1 MLLQWGRERSWP
13 MFNRLVAAPG
23 QPLYLGNTQG
33 GRLLISPSAANT
45 GHAPGSMSLFDLQC
59 RVLSLLRE
67 DGPDTGYPMPTSGDF
82 TASVMARD
90 LTIALGQFIADTGI
104 APDLSDRMDTFPVL
118 PLLDYPV
125 PLGLVSLTKIE
136 YTPAGGYTYD
146 LDGVSMS
153 EFSNRVGGIVPNN
166 VGQPLY
172 YRQPWAGYIRLYP
185 QPGPGNAVG
194 PGVGA
199 GILSAAPS
207 VGDSTTVTVTNG
219 ALSFTSA
226 PYVTTPSDTTT
237 TIAVQLAT
245 KLNLTGAVQGVTA
258 FLSPATTI
266 ANQLTLTALLAPGT
280 GIQFKITTTSATMVV
295 SPTTLTYFSP
305 NGDTI
310 TFYYS
315 SLGIQLDNPG
325 DVPGIPPQYCMALA
339 YRVLGDYWIR
349 KSDRGLAADFMKR
362 YQTAVDK
369 AKAFTFDTNR
379 ASQPTVSGEDSEG
392 YDAGWFLG

>member
-1 MLLQWGRERSWP
+1 
-13 MFNRLVAAPG
+13 
-23 QPLYLGNTQG
+23 
-33 GRLLISPSAANT
+33 
-45 GHAPGSMSLFDLQC
+45 MSLFDLQC
-59 RVLSLLRE
+59 RILSLLRE
-67 DGPDTGYPMPTSGDF
+67 DGPDTGYPMPISGDY
-82 TASVMARD
+82 TQSVMKRD
-90 LTIALGQFIADTGI
+90 LTISLGQFIADTGI

-136 YTPAGGYTYD
+136 YTPAGGYTYS

-153 EFSNRVGGIVPNN
+153 EFDNRVGGIVPNN

-194 PGVGA
+194 PGLGT
-199 GILSAAPS
+199 GYLTGAPS
-207 VGDSTTVTVTNG
+207 IGDLTSVTVVNGTSTFTTTN
-219 ALSFTSA
+219 
-226 PYVTTPSDTTT
+226 YVTTPSDTLA

-245 KLNLTGAVQGVTA
+245 RLNLTGAVTGFGA
-258 FLSPATTI
+258 FLSPATSI
-266 ANQLTLTALLAPGT
+266 QNQLILTALLAPGT
-280 GIQFKITTTSATMVV
+280 GIQFKITTNSTTMQV

-305 NGDTI
+305 NGDLI

-315 SLGIQLDNPG
+315 SLGIQLDAPG
-325 DVPGIPPQYCMALA
+325 DVPGIPPQYHMALA

-349 KSDRGLAADFMKR
+349 KNDRGLAADFMKR
-362 YQTAVDK
+362 YQAAVDK

>member
-1 MLLQWGRERSWP
+1 V
-13 MFNRLVAAPG
+13 FNRLVVSPG
-23 QPLYLGNTQG
+23 NRLYLGSQG
-33 GRLLISPSAANT
+33 GTLILSPSTANT
-45 GHAPGSMSLFDLQC
+45 GHAPGAMSLFDLQC

-125 PLGLVSLTKIE
+125 PLGLVSLTKVE
-136 YTPAGGYTYD
+136 YTPAGGYTYS

-153 EFSNRVGGIVPNN
+153 EFDNRVGGIVPNN

-194 PGVGA
+194 PGL
-199 GILSAAPS
+199 GIGYLTGAPS
-207 VGDSTTVTVTNG
+207 IGDHTSVTVVNG
-219 ALSFTSA
+219 TSTFTT
-226 PYVTTPSDTTT
+226 PNYVTTPSDTLA

-245 KLNLTGAVQGVTA
+245 LLNATGAVTGFGS

-266 ANQLTLTALLAPGT
+266 QNQLILTALLAPGT
-280 GIQFKITTTSATMVV
+280 GIQFKLTTNSTTMQV

-325 DVPGIPPQYCMALA
+325 DVPGIPPQYHMALA
-339 YRVLGDYWIR
+339 YRVLGDYWLR
-349 KSDRGLAADFMKR
+349 KSDRGMAADFMKR